1 VRADEPSRATTRA
14 ATRRETL
21 KSIALG
27 MTALA
32 TPAMA
37 RGRAKD
43 LAARVDPIAQ
53 QAVQAG
59 TVAGLAIAIGDRD
72 GPLFA
77 KGYGFA
83 NLETGTRADENS
95 VFRIASITK
104 TFTATAMMLLKEA
117 GKLDL
122 EQSLADFYPQ
132 VPRAREITLR
142 QLLSHT
148 AGLHDYAQG
157 GYPPAFGKWSTAD
170 EFARGVPDMR
180 PLYDFD
186 PGTKYSY
193 SNGGYVLLAGV
204 IEKTSGFA
212 YAQFLK
218 ERIFAPCG
226 MTSTAVDDPLDV
238 APHRADGYSLKDGK
252 AGAFRH
258 ADYMDRLPLSAGAI
272 RSSAVDMLR
281 WSAAFFGGQVVS
293 AASVAE
299 MTRPARTKS
308 GALVGDARWWPPGF
322 DPGKPP
328 AFATNDNYGLGW
340 EMTTFHGRPTANHSG
355 GINGFNAML
364 TRYLDEDLT
373 LVCLGNTDNGIVA
386 PWSQLVAQFGTPT
399 LR

>member
-1 VRADEPSRATTRA
+1 MRAIDLTRAIASA

-32 TPAMA
+32 TSAMA
-37 RGRAKD
+37 RDRAKD

-53 QAVQAG
+53 QAIQDG
-59 TVAGLAIAIGDRD
+59 TVAGLAVAIGDRD

-104 TFTATAMMLLKEA
+104 TFTAAAVLLLKEA

-122 EQSLADFYPQ
+122 EQSLADFYPMI
-132 VPRAREITLR
+132 PRAQEITLR

-170 EFARGVPDMR
+170 EFARGVPEMR

-204 IEKTSGFA
+204 IEKTSGLT

-218 ERIFAPCG
+218 ARIFAPCG

-238 APHRADGYSLKDGK
+238 APRRADGYSLKDGK
-252 AGAFRH
+252 AGTFRH
-258 ADYMDRLPLSAGAI
+258 ADYMDRLPLSAGAM

-293 AASVAE
+293 AVSVAE
-299 MTRPARTKS
+299 MIRPARVKN

-328 AFATNDNYGLGW
+328 AFATNNNYGLGW
-340 EMTTFHGRPTANHSG
+340 EMTTFHVRPTASHSG

-373 LVCLGNTDNGIVA
+373 LVCLGNTDNGIIA
-386 PWSQLVAQFGTPT
+386 PWSQLVAQLGASTP
-399 LR
+399 R